1 MPSGSP
7 KAIVSFIL
15 RSRNEIDRNPG
26 RGERHSDKQ
35 NLHFPPFYFYL
46 IFFIIDEIDTPTRKE
61 RFIVPEFPNP
71 FAGNV
76 DRKVSKEELVQALR
90 IDIAGELEAMFLYDA
105 HAQATDDPL
114 VRKVLMDIRDEEKA
128 HVGELMALL
137 RYLEPNWAEFL
148 AEGDGEVREMMEELG
163 ITPSRPDSAPTVT
176 VGSLIEK

>member
-1 MPSGSP
+1 M
-7 KAIVSFIL
+7 
-15 RSRNEIDRNPG
+15 
-26 RGERHSDKQ
+26 
-35 NLHFPPFYFYL
+35 
-46 IFFIIDEIDTPTRKE
+46 
-61 RFIVPEFPNP
+61 PEFPNP

>member
-1 MPSGSP
+1 MP
-7 KAIVSFIL
+7 
-15 RSRNEIDRNPG
+15 N
-26 RGERHSDKQ
+26 
-35 NLHFPPFYFYL
+35 FP
-46 IFFIIDEIDTPTRKE
+46 D
-61 RFIVPEFPNP
+61 P

-76 DRKVSKEELVQALR
+76 ERKMSREELVQALR

-128 HVGELMALL
+128 HVGELMTLL

-148 AEGDGEVREMMEELG
+148 AEGEGEVLEVMEELG
-163 ITPSRPDSAPTVT
+163 IVPQKPAADSAAT